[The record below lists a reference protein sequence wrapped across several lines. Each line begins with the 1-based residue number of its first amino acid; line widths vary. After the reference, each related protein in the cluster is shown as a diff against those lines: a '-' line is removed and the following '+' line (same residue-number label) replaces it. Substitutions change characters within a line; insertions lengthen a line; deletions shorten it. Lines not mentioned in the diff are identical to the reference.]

1 VWIDDYLNG
10 RTIYLIASP
19 RCGFADADL
28 VCIGPGWDAALQPIR
43 LQIDNVGLPL
53 CPLQACI
60 DPNAEM
66 IQKDQ
71 AGDLQQTQRA
81 WERTCKALNDIAS
94 RHERSEPEPGAN
106 LGIVAPMDHRLGR
119 FKVAA

>member
-1 VWIDDYLNG
+1 M
-10 RTIYLIASP
+10 
-19 RCGFADADL
+19 
-28 VCIGPGWDAALQPIR
+28 
-43 LQIDNVGLPL
+43 
-53 CPLQACI
+53 CI

-81 WERTCKALNDIAS
+81 WERTCKALEDIVKQLD
-94 RHERSEPEPGAN
+94 RSEPEPGDN

-119 FKVAA
+119 FKVAT